1 MRTVDRNSLR
11 VYRGLF
17 LSFSMES
24 LIQISKINDFL
35 FCPRSLYF
43 HSVYES
49 FSDVTYHASPQVRGR
64 LNHTTV
70 DTGTYASEKQY
81 LQGEEVYSE
90 QYGLV
95 GKIDLY
101 DKEHRTLIERKSKVT
116 TVHVGY
122 RFQLYAQYF
131 ALTEAGFP
139 VERLV
144 IRSLSD
150 NRRYE
155 IPIPTGEELK
165 LFEDTVAK
173 MQSFD
178 IVDVPL
184 EENLAKCRGCIYQTL
199 CRPL

>member
-1 MRTVDRNSLR
+1 MVDRNGLR

-17 LSFSMES
+17 LFGEDMES

-49 FSDVTYHASPQVRGR
+49 FSDATYHASPQVRGK
-64 LNHTTV
+64 LNHKTI
-70 DTGTYASEKQY
+70 DTGEYGSDRRY

-90 QYGLV
+90 HYGLV

-101 DKEHRTLIERKSKVT
+101 DKENKILIERKSKIT
-116 TVHVGY
+116 AAHQGY

-139 VERLV
+139 VERLI

-155 IPIPTGEELK
+155 VPIPEGEEL
-165 LFEDTVAK
+165 LAFEATVERMKA
-173 MQSFD
+173 FD
-178 IVDVPL
+178 IVEAPL
-184 EENLAKCRGCIYQTL
+184 ETNLSKCGGCIYRPL
-199 CRPL
+199 CRPE

>member
-1 MRTVDRNSLR
+1 
-11 VYRGLF
+11 
-17 LSFSMES
+17 MES

-49 FSDVTYHASPQVRGR
+49 CSDVTYHASPQVRGR
-64 LNHTTV
+64 LNHVTV
-70 DTGTYASEKQY
+70 DTGTYASEKKY
-81 LQGEEVYSE
+81 LQGEEVYLE
-90 QYGLV
+90 KYGLV

-101 DKEHRTLIERKSKVT
+101 DKENKTLIERKSKISV
-116 TVHVGY
+116 VHPGY
-122 RFQLYAQYF
+122 RLQLYAQYF
-131 ALTEAGFP
+131 ALSEAGFP

-155 IPIPTGEELK
+155 IPIPEGEELRM
-165 LFEDTVAK
+165 FEEIMERMRVFNIADA
-173 MQSFD
+173 
-178 IVDVPL
+178 PL